1 MSTINNIANTCVIY
15 SRVSSLEQKRTGYS
29 PEAQQKL
36 LRDYASQR
44 KFQIVQEYFDEE
56 SAKSDGRTHFNQMV
70 AFLKK
75 EIKTKKSENRCKILL
90 VEKTD
95 RLYRNLKDWVV
106 VDDMIADI
114 EIHFVKE
121 NSIISKS
128 VHSSEKLKHG
138 IMAVLAKNYI
148 ENLSEET
155 RKGMTEKATQG
166 YWPSCA
172 PIGYINVGRK
182 DERRIIVPDKITAPI
197 IDKIFNLYVTGK
209 YSLSDITKL
218 CNEIVTEDGKFSIKK
233 STVHSILTNPIYYG
247 EFKWNGNK
255 YIGKHEPIIKRELF
269 QRVQEVL
276 AGKGRCPSKP
286 QKHAFAFQG
295 LLRCAYCGCSMVG
308 EIKKNRYVYYR
319 CSRNKGKCPG
329 HYLRE
334 ESLDVQ
340 IAASLEE
347 IRIDDDVLQWIL
359 SALKNSHEDERR
371 FHEEALSSLQAQFD
385 TLKQRLTKLYIDK
398 LDGKVSQ
405 EFFDEMTAEW
415 RGEQDILQNKILQ
428 HRSADR
434 TYIDTGAK
442 VLELAQKAAS
452 LYKRQNMEEK
462 RKLLEILYS
471 NSLVKDGELIPN
483 YRKPFDILLDTNRK
497 YKNKR
502 ATFGEECDPCL
513 DWLPGRDTQQNFFAY
528 HFGFLMNPRKKN
540 HPRTEYSFQ
549 RLSC

>member
-1 MSTINNIANTCVIY
+1 MSTTNNIANTCVIY

-106 VDDMIADI
+106 IDEMSADI

-121 NSIISKS
+121 NTIISKS

-138 IMAVLAKNYI
+138 IMVVLARNYI
-148 ENLSEET
+148 DNLSEET
-155 RKGMTEKATQG
+155 RKGMTEKASQG

-172 PIGYINVGRK
+172 PIGYINVARK

-209 YSLSDITKL
+209 YSLYDITKL

-247 EFKWNGNK
+247 EFWWNGNK
-255 YIGKHEPIIKRELF
+255 YIGNHEPIIKRELF

-276 AGKGRCPSKP
+276 AGKGRCPAKP

-308 EIKKNRYVYYR
+308 EIKKGKYVYYR

-334 ESLDVQ
+334 EALDEQ
-340 IAASLEE
+340 FAASLED
-347 IRIDDDVLQWIL
+347 IRIDDNVLQWIV
-359 SALKNSHEDERR
+359 SALKFSFEDERR
-371 FHEEALSSLQAQFD
+371 FHDEEIASLKRQYEIF
-385 TLKQRLTKLYIDK
+385 KKRLAALYIDK
-398 LDGKVSQ
+398 LDGKVDVK
-405 EFFDEMTAEW
+405 FFEEMTAEW
-415 RGEQDILQNKILQ
+415 RNEQDQLQNKIQQ
-428 HRSADR
+428 HKSADR
-434 TYIDTGAK
+434 SYVDTGVK
-442 VLELAQKAAS
+442 ILELAQKAAS
-452 LYKRQNMEEK
+452 LYKRQNMAEK

-471 NSLVKDGELIPN
+471 NSLVKDGELIPT
-483 YRKPFDILLDTNRK
+483 YKKPFDVLLVTNRE
-497 YKNKR
+497 YKSKR
-502 ATFGEECDPCL
+502 ATFSEECDPCL
-513 DWLPGRDTQQNFFAY
+513 DWLPSADS
-528 HFGFLMNPRKKN
+528 N
-540 HPRTEYSFQ
+540 HGPGG
-549 RLSC
+549 